1 MSGSA
6 GTAGIKASR
15 PAIVVGGTEDA
26 DLSQGLLRM
35 SLRDDIEGLC
45 HAELRFGNWGPKSGG
60 IGFLYFDRK
69 KLDFGKEMQLKLGD
83 EVLFEGR
90 VSAIEAEFGEGRG
103 PEIAV
108 LLEDRLQD
116 LRMTRRTR
124 TFTDVADA
132 DVIRRLAGDHGL
144 TPTID
149 ISGPTHKV
157 LAQVNQ
163 SDLAFLRERARA
175 AGAELWIEGRTLYAK
190 TRSARS
196 SSPLKLKFG
205 AELREF
211 IVLADL
217 AHQRTSV
224 NVAGWDVKGKR
235 AIDQKAEDAAIS
247 GELGADASGASIL
260 RGAFAERKETVA
272 HAVPLSSDEAKLY
285 AEAWFRSAAR
295 RFVTG
300 RGIAQPD
307 GKLRVGA
314 WVDLDGLGPL
324 FNGKYYVAEVRHVF
338 DGAAGFLSQFMAE
351 RPGLGP
357 AQ

>member
-1 MSGSA
+1 VGSA

-15 PAIVVGGTEDA
+15 PSIFVGGAEDT

-35 SLRDDIEGLC
+35 TLRDDIQGLC
-45 HAELRFGNWGPKSGG
+45 NAELRFGNWGPKSGG
-60 IGFLYFDRK
+60 IGFLYFDRR
-69 KLDFGKEMQLKLGD
+69 KLDFGKEMQLKLGND
-83 EVLFEGR
+83 MLFEGR
-90 VSAIEAEFGEGRG
+90 VSAIEAEFGEGRA

-124 TFTDVADA
+124 AFSDVSDA
-132 DVIRRLAGDHGL
+132 DVMRQLASDHGL
-144 TPTID
+144 SPAID
-149 ISGPTHKV
+149 VSGPTHKV

-163 SDLAFLRERARA
+163 SDLAFLRDRARA
-175 AGAELWIEGRTLYAK
+175 AGAELWIEGRGLYAK

-196 SSPLKLKFG
+196 GSPLKLKFG
-205 AELREF
+205 ADLREF
-211 IVLADL
+211 IVIADL

-224 NVAGWDVKGKR
+224 NVAGWDVSGKR

-247 GELGADASGASIL
+247 GELGSDTSGATIL
-260 RGAFAERKETVA
+260 RDAFAERKETVA
-272 HAVPLSSDEAKLY
+272 HTVPLSSDEAKLQ
-285 AEAWFRSAAR
+285 AEAWFRAGAR

-307 GKLRVGA
+307 AKLRVGA
-314 WVDLDGLGPL
+314 SVDLDGLGPL

-338 DGAAGFLSQFMAE
+338 DGAAGFLSQFTAE
-351 RPGLGP
+351 RPGLG
-357 AQ
+357 AAS

>member
-1 MSGSA
+1 MA
-6 GTAGIKASR
+6 AAPGIKASR
-15 PAIVVGGTEDA
+15 PSIYIGGTEDG

-35 SLRDDIEGLC
+35 SLRDDIHGLC
-45 HAELRFGNWGPKSGG
+45 HAELRFGNWGPKAGG

-69 KLDFGKEMQLKLGD
+69 KLEFGKAIQIKLGD
-83 EVLFEGR
+83 DVLFEGR
-90 VSAIEAEFGEGRG
+90 ISGIEADFGEGRS

-124 TFTDVADA
+124 NFTDLSDA
-132 DVIRRLAGDHGL
+132 DLFRRVAGDHGL

-149 ISGPTHKV
+149 VTGPTHKV

-163 SDLAFLRERARA
+163 SDLAFLRDRARA
-175 AGAELWIEGRTLYAK
+175 AGAELWAEGNTLFAK
-190 TRSARS
+190 TRSGRAGT
-196 SSPLKLKFG
+196 PLKLKFG

-217 AHQRTSV
+217 AHQRSSV
-224 NVAGWDVKGKR
+224 TVSGWDVGGKR
-235 AIDQKAEDAAIS
+235 AIEQKADDGALG

-260 RGAFAERKETVA
+260 RTAFAERKETVA
-272 HAVPLSSDEAKLY
+272 HTVPHSTDEAKLH
-285 AEAWFRSAAR
+285 AEAWFRAAAR

-307 GKLRVGA
+307 AKLRVGA

-324 FNGKYYVAEVRHVF
+324 FNGKYYLAEVWQVF
-338 DGAAGFLSQFMAE
+338 DGVAGFLSQFVAE
-351 RPGLGP
+351 RPGLGK
-357 AQ
+357 A